1 MGLQMSDA
9 NIYGLLFTVLF
20 NVAPLFQMY
29 KIVINKDSENNSYG
43 LWFCGMV
50 GQVSVLCYNSKV
62 GMTGIFS
69 YINSVIGLCLSCV
82 MVVMIYVYRR
92 QK

>member
-1 MGLQMSDA
+1 MSDV

-50 GQVSVLCYNSKV
+50 GQVSVLCYNCKV

-69 YINSVIGLCLSCV
+69 YINSVIGFGLFCLC
-82 MVVMIYVYRR
+82 IYL
-92 QK
+92 